1 MRIILGAPRSATG
14 TEMRQKLQ
22 WITLAQRRRLYTLK
36 LAHNCI
42 FRVGP
47 AYLHNKFQSI
57 PSLTER
63 QTRGS
68 SSGKLYLRRPRTEYY
83 KKSFEYS
90 TAKLWNSLPSPIRT
104 LKDIGHFTR
113 ACKVVLNVVF
123 FYVVFYFHL
132 YIPVLL
138 FCFCL

>member
-1 MRIILGAPRSATG
+1 MRIIIGAPRSATG

-68 SSGKLYLRRPRTEYY
+68 SSGKLYLIRPRTEYY

-104 LKDIGHFTR
+104 LKDMFSIFTCIYLSYFSVFV
-113 ACKVVLNVVF
+113 CK
-123 FYVVFYFHL
+123 
-132 YIPVLL
+132 
-138 FCFCL
+138 